1 MTMGFYI
8 GGAILLIVGV
18 VFFIIQRKRSGKLH
32 HIEYNDTTSINQ
44 IIKNHEEMSGSFGPG
59 SFSLYSEV
67 KGIATAKSP
76 IKTEFSNQECV
87 YYKSTVTREY
97 EVLEKTKDASG
108 KSSKRW
114 VRKSEVVSN
123 NENKSHDFMIRDN
136 SGEILLNTDGSELH
150 AKKTYSKFEEGNNES
165 EGGLNI
171 SIGSFSISSGSNY
184 RTIGF
189 KYEEYAIPTK
199 TPLYIIGDANDRSG
213 RLQISKPT
221 DKRPFI
227 VSTKSE
233 DEIVKQLSSSAKWML
248 YASIGSAIIG
258 SSLIVM
264 GIIKSF

>member
-1 MTMGFYI
+1 MGFYI
-8 GGAILLIVGV
+8 GGAILFIIAIIL
-18 VFFIIQRKRSGKLH
+18 FIIQRKRSGKLH
-32 HIEYNDTTSINQ
+32 HIEYNETTSINQ
-44 IIKNHEEMSGSFGPG
+44 IIENHNEMSGSFGPG

-67 KGIATAKSP
+67 KGIATANSP
-76 IKTEFSNQECV
+76 IRTEFSQQECV

-108 KSSKRW
+108 KTSKRW

-123 NENKSHDFMIRDN
+123 NENKSHDFVIKDN
-136 SGEILLNTDGSELH
+136 SGEILLQTEGSELH
-150 AKKTYSKFEEGNNES
+150 TKKTFSKFEEGNDDPK
-165 EGGLNI
+165 GGLNI

-189 KYEEYAIPTK
+189 KYEEYAIPTR
-199 TPLYIIGDANDRSG
+199 TPLYVIGDANDRSG

-233 DEIVKQLSSSAKWML
+233 DEIIKQLSSSAKWMF
-248 YASIGSAIIG
+248 YGAIGCATVGFALIITG
-258 SSLIVM
+258 LLS
-264 GIIKSF
+264 

>member
-1 MTMGFYI
+1 MGFYI
-8 GGAILLIVGV
+8 GGIILLV
-18 VFFIIQRKRSGKLH
+18 VAVIFFIIQKKRSGKLH

-44 IIKNHEEMSGSFGPG
+44 IVENHNEMSGSFGPG

-67 KGIATAKSP
+67 KGIATANTP
-76 IKTEFSNQECV
+76 IKTEFSHQECV

-114 VRKSEVVSN
+114 VRKSEVVAN

-136 SGEILLNTDGSELH
+136 SGEILLNTEGSELH
-150 AKKTYSKFEEGNNES
+150 AKKTFSKFEEGDDAPK
-165 EGGLNI
+165 GGLNI

-184 RTIGF
+184 RTIGY

-199 TPLYIIGDANDRSG
+199 TPLYVIGDANDRSG

-233 DEIVKQLSSSAKWML
+233 DEITKQLSSSAKWMF
-248 YASIGSAIIG
+248 YGAIGCAVAAG
-258 SSLIVM
+258 TLIVI
-264 GIIKSF
+264 GVIKSF